1 MKLKLVK
8 LIPIPL
14 ALLAISLFGIY
25 KVYSKTGELFIKDID
40 LKGGTSLTL
49 TFNKTIKNEE
59 IEPIIKKNIEKFI
72 VSSSKTSEGYTTIN
86 ILAEGSINASEILE
100 ILNYNGLYP
109 IEHSIHFVGPELGS
123 AFFSQVITLLTAA
136 YILLFII
143 NFYIYKKLSIATTI
157 IISSL
162 ANIIAVFGIMDL
174 FNQKISFAGFSSM
187 LILIA
192 FAIDV
197 NILLVTKILSS
208 KETEFYEQYKKA
220 LITGLT
226 INFSLV
232 VSMLIVLFLSNNT
245 LLTNIAQIQIIGFIA
260 DIVNT
265 WILNAAL
272 IEVVVFGKFNKRH

>member
-1 MKLKLVK
+1 M
-8 LIPIPL
+8 
-14 ALLAISLFGIY
+14 
-25 KVYSKTGELFIKDID
+25 
-40 LKGGTSLTL
+40 
-49 TFNKTIKNEE
+49 
-59 IEPIIKKNIEKFI
+59 
-72 VSSSKTSEGYTTIN
+72 
-86 ILAEGSINASEILE
+86 
-100 ILNYNGLYP
+100 
-109 IEHSIHFVGPELGS
+109 HFVGPELGS

-197 NILLVTKILSS
+197 NILLVTKILSG
-208 KETEFYEQYKKA
+208 KEGEFYEQYKKA

-232 VSMLIVLFLSNNT
+232 ASMLIVLLLSNNT

-272 IEVVVFGKFNKRH
+272 IEVVAFGKFNKRH